1 MNGMT
6 GYSFNEFYFEGGY
19 ISTEIKTVNHKFL
32 ELNVSI
38 PYYLND
44 MDLKIR
50 ELMQSRLKR
59 GKVDVFVVLKLNDQ
73 NYALDFDFQ
82 LAKSYIEGLRKL
94 ADNFGLKN
102 DIDVRDV
109 AALEGVVKVE
119 KKRDNEKYFEKIV
132 ESLNINLEQVL
143 KMRAAEGA
151 STRDN
156 LKYICSKIDFAVT
169 FIEKNIP
176 EMEKQIFENI
186 KSRVIEL
193 IGDRVDEVRLLNEV
207 AFAASRS
214 CINEEV
220 ERLKMHLKE
229 FLNLCDGEGEVG
241 KRLDFICQELNR
253 ETNTIGSKTTL
264 NDISSNVILIKNEIE
279 KLREQIRN
287 IE

>member
-32 ELNVSI
+32 ELNVSL
-38 PYYLND
+38 PHYLND

-50 ELMQSRLKR
+50 ELVQSSLKR

-73 NYALDFDFQ
+73 DYSLDFDCQ
-82 LAKSYIEGLRKL
+82 LAKRYVEGLRKL

-109 AALEGVVKVE
+109 AALEGVVRVE
-119 KKRDNEKYFEKIV
+119 KKRDNEKYFEKII
-132 ESLNINLEQVL
+132 ESLKINLDQVL

-156 LKYICSKIDFAVT
+156 LKYICSKIDFGVAY
-169 FIEKNIP
+169 IENKIP

-186 KSRVIEL
+186 KSRVVEL
-193 IGDRVDEVRLLNEV
+193 IGDRVDEARLLNEV
-207 AFAASRS
+207 AFMSSRS

-229 FLNLCDGEGEVG
+229 FLNLCDEDGEVG
-241 KRLDFICQELNR
+241 KRLDFICQELQR
-253 ETNTIGSKTTL
+253 DEYY
-264 NDISSNVILIKNEIE
+264 
-279 KLREQIRN
+279 RQ
-287 IE
+287 